1 MIEAGRIKEGMAV
14 RSADGEKLGKVLQVT
29 EEGFLAE
36 KGLFFPKDYFCRFSD
51 ITDLRDDEIH
61 IRYRKDELDE
71 LMRAA
76 DERGQAP
83 EGRTNAPAPEVRSES
98 AIPTGSRSGMTE
110 EQRIPLAEE
119 EIIPEKRS
127 HQAGEVHVRK
137 DVVTE
142 QKTVVVPVTR
152 EEVKVEVVPTQGA
165 APSGERAFEQSE
177 VTVPVMEEEV
187 ELRKRAVSRGEAR
200 ISKEEREQQVS
211 ASAEVR
217 REEIDV
223 EESGES
229 RRTPAAEGDEAY
241 SAGLEA
247 DPRRR

>member
-1 MIEAGRIKEGMAV
+1 MIEAERIKEGMGV

-51 ITDLRDDEIH
+51 VTDLRDGEIH
-61 IRYRKDELDE
+61 IRYGKDELE
-71 LMRAA
+71 KLMRAA

-83 EGRTNAPAPEVRSES
+83 QPQRAAAVETSSEAAIPAGGRTGT
-98 AIPTGSRSGMTE
+98 IE

-119 EIIPEKRS
+119 EIIPEKRP

-152 EEVKVEVVPTQGA
+152 EEVKVEVVPSQSATPA
-165 APSGERAFEQSE
+165 GERAFEQSE
-177 VTVPVMEEEV
+177 VTMPVMEEEV

-200 ISKEEREQQVS
+200 ISKQEREQEVS

-223 EESGES
+223 EESGKS
-229 RRTPAAEGDEAY
+229 GRTPEAESDEAY
-241 SAGLEA
+241 SAGLKTG
-247 DPRRR
+247 PRRP